1 MNYRIDFSRL
11 ARTEDEI
18 CMNKRVND
26 FVDQILEGSTR
37 AVRSHKDFQGSLMD
51 GHILDSIMVEG
62 EKEDLYGVDILEM
75 YVKPNYPEARLLSW
89 DSFQEK

>member
-18 CMNKRVND
+18 RINKRVND
-26 FVDQILEGSTR
+26 FVEQVLEGSER
-37 AVRSHKDFQGSLMD
+37 AVRSHKDFQGSLVD
-51 GHILDSIMVEG
+51 GHILDTMTIEG

-75 YVKPNYPEARLLSW
+75 YVKPNYPEAKLLLW
-89 DSFQEK
+89 DTFID